1 MGAVHAEDKD
11 QACQEGWYFYGLWQR
26 NQSEGSSRHQ
36 DRQGLLCQGSQG
48 QHLKSSGTSDQFWAL
63 LSTRMPRSSTTE
75 CFSLVAAQDVG
86 ISTSFE
92 RRGLWL
98 YQICGAPT

>member
-1 MGAVHAEDKD
+1 MGSEDGREVHHPRAVHAEDKD
-11 QACQEGWYFYGLWQR
+11 QACQEGWYFYGLWQT
-26 NQSEGSSRHQ
+26 NQSEGPFRHH
-36 DRQGLLCQGSQG
+36 DRQGLLCQSSER

-92 RRGLWL
+92 R
-98 YQICGAPT
+98 